1 MMNQQTILFI
11 YSVVSVNRNIV
22 GYNKYLP
29 VITVVV
35 VSVIVVVI
43 AIFVRIFYSRPCSS
57 SSTLCIS
64 IYRTTFTR
72 TQSVAL

>member
-1 MMNQQTILFI
+1 MRSIDIESAGPMAAGMINQQTILFI

-22 GYNKYLP
+22 GYNKYLQ

-43 AIFVRIFYSRPCSS
+43 AIFVRIF
-57 SSTLCIS
+57 
-64 IYRTTFTR
+64 
-72 TQSVAL
+72 